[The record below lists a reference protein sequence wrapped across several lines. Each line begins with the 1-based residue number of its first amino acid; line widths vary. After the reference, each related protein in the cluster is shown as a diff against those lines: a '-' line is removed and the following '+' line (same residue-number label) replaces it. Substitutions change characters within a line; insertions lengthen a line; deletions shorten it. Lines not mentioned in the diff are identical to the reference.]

1 MVYFLY
7 RDIIMI
13 KYSLLFLFSLF
24 LLGCGLDSTP
34 SVKKISRNVPPRVA
48 MAQDILGN
56 PQKYKLANY
65 HLSGVRDSATALQ
78 NMQDAASG
86 RMSARSSY
94 SVAPGG
100 YCYLQED
107 MLKGMISLAN
117 QGYTIAISEVA
128 GGGHS
133 RTSRHYLGVA
143 YDVTHINGI
152 KVSYSNPYYRAY
164 MAKARALGAT
174 EVLGPGDRNHS
185 GHLHIAWPRTDR

>member
-1 MVYFLY
+1 
-7 RDIIMI
+7 MI
-13 KYSLLFLFSLF
+13 KNSLLLLSFFF
-24 LLGCGLDSTP
+24 LLGCVSDTTP
-34 SVKKISRNVPPRVA
+34 SGKVIPRNVPPRMA
-48 MAQDILGN
+48 MAQDILAN

-65 HLSGVRDSATALQ
+65 HLSGVKDRATALQ
-78 NMQDAASG
+78 NMQDAAAG

-100 YCYLQED
+100 YCYLQEV
-107 MLKGMISLAN
+107 MLKGMITLAN
-117 QGYTIAISEVA
+117 QGYTIAISEIA

-152 KVSYSNPYYRAY
+152 KVSYSNPYYREY